1 MSALGLKII
10 DESVQQANIWFNEV
24 DYRTGWDNKQRS
36 YRLLRAVLHALRD
49 HMNADEAAQLSA
61 QLPILIRGIY
71 YEGYDPSKTPV
82 TERSR
87 RGFRGAGAVGL
98 HDRPDWAMPR
108 RPSARSSTYSTPT
121 CRAARW
127 PMSGAP
133 SQRISAGSSS
143 SGPER
148 GGRGIGLSRR
158 GAAPPRLI
166 SLRRSLERRGSD
178 FAFSA
183 TASAV
188 MPKCS

>member
-87 RGFRGAGAVGL
+87 EGFVARVQSAFTTDPMGDAEAAIGAVFDVLDAHVSGGEMAHVRGTFTKDIRGL
-98 HDRPDWAMPR
+98 FVDR
-108 RPSARSSTYSTPT
+108 S
-121 CRAARW
+121 
-127 PMSGAP
+127 
-133 SQRISAGSSS
+133 
-143 SGPER
+143 
-148 GGRGIGLSRR
+148 
-158 GAAPPRLI
+158 
-166 SLRRSLERRGSD
+166 
-178 FAFSA
+178 
-183 TASAV
+183 
-188 MPKCS
+188 